1 LCSCKL
7 HSGYQFRRSDISF
20 LRKSCHYVSK
30 ENYRLAGICCFYIS
44 NSHTNLWWEWSWV
57 HEDFSWQ
64 YGDDT
69 APSSHLTGESYTCW
83 ASSGKSCSV
92 SRTLHIVQKMLHLT
106 RANRTT
112 DLVTMYILAELKYS
126 TRGNFFLPC
135 LTWFSQP
142 SHWAVHVILFF
153 FTSNFLTFIT
163 HSVRTAEPWL
173 IIIQTLE

>member
-1 LCSCKL
+1 MYPKNIIDLL
-7 HSGYQFRRSDISF
+7 E
-20 LRKSCHYVSK
+20 YVV
-30 ENYRLAGICCFYIS
+30 FTFPT
-44 NSHTNLWWEWSWV
+44 HTNLWWEWSWV

-126 TRGNFFLPC
+126 TRGIFFWPWPDLVNLPTELSMWFFFL
-135 LTWFSQP
+135 
-142 SHWAVHVILFF
+142 V
-153 FTSNFLTFIT
+153 TSNFLTFIT